1 MIELR
6 AFDPADL
13 PEMVAIQKAITKKK
27 VAKNWVQMVERH
39 LDDPQRVG
47 FVAVRDGRVAGFVLG
62 ELKGE
67 AFGLRQSGWIEV
79 VGVEPRAMG
88 TGIGKALLDKLFD
101 HFRAKKVTNVH
112 TTLRWHSVDMISF
125 FKSAG
130 FGRSDFINLTRKL

>member
-6 AFDPADL
+6 EFTRSDIPG
-13 PEMVAIQKAITKKK
+13 MVAVQQALTKKK
-27 VAKNWVQMVERH
+27 VPGAWTHMVERH
-39 LDDPQRVG
+39 LDDNQGVG
-47 FVAVRDGRVAGFVLG
+47 FVAVQDGKVIGFVIG

-79 VGVEPRAMG
+79 MGVSPQVMG
-88 TGIGKALLDKLFD
+88 EGIGKAMIDKLFE
-101 HFRAKKVTNVH
+101 HFRKKKIKSVH
-112 TTLRWHSVDMISF
+112 TTLPWDSVDMISF